1 MSACKL
7 VFNTVSTCLYRR
19 SLNLST
25 NLPGVC
31 NGRTFHSSV
40 PLNKGTI
47 LTAVCL
53 QRRPVVT
60 SEKNEIEKDFDHFMK
75 TYEFENSKLSEHEA
89 RHIIESAK
97 LKNEEVDEKAAD
109 TGETVTA
116 LDLEDKWGEEF
127 KTFTPASRTTEAD
140 TSNNLQSTDRHLDDS
155 LYLLVKQNLQGNDHW
170 VFPQAE
176 LLEGCTLKESA
187 EKTLKSVCGDVQAT
201 WLGSAPQAVAKIRP
215 SKSHNSEDYI
225 KLFFYKSWY
234 KQGDISP
241 NKDIVADYMW
251 VTKDELSNYCKPSY
265 AKHLKKFIA

>member
-7 VFNTVSTCLYRR
+7 VCNTVSTCLFRR
-19 SLNLST
+19 SLT
-25 NLPGVC
+25 NTFPGVC
-31 NGRTFHSSV
+31 IGRAIHSSV

-53 QRRPVVT
+53 QRRPIVAC
-60 SEKNEIEKDFDHFMK
+60 EKNKIEKDFENVMK

-109 TGETVTA
+109 TGEIVTA
-116 LDLEDKWGEEF
+116 MDLEDKWGDEF
-127 KTFTPASRTTEAD
+127 KTFIPASSTTEAD
-140 TSNNLQSTDRHLDDS
+140 TSNNLQSTERRLDDS
-155 LYLLVKQNLQGNDHW
+155 LYLLVKQNLEGKDHW

-176 LLEGCTLKESA
+176 LLEGCTMRESA

-201 WLGSAPQAVAKIRP
+201 WIGSAPHAVAKIQP
-215 SKSHNSEDYI
+215 TPKDSSDDYI

-234 KQGDISP
+234 KKGDVSP
-241 NKDIVADYMW
+241 NKDIDYMW
-251 VTKDELSNYCKPSY
+251 VTKNELTDYCQPSY